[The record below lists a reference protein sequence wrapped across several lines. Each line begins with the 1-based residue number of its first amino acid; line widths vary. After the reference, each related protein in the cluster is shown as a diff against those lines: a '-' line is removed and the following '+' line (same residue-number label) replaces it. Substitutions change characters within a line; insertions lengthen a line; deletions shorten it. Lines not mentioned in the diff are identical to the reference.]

1 MNRVLLTFFLVWFI
15 PRSLVA
21 QEISEATADNLPHV
35 NAGAKQKWGSYLKG
49 KPNKSY
55 AIAENGSW
63 AWVEGKASEEAA
75 RAEAVERCE
84 KFTFPCFTFA
94 VNERIVWDKDLVAT
108 PLAVLVTARL
118 KASQIDGFVGRED
131 STSIF
136 VKPSDSLG
144 SNYHSMT
151 PPSIPGGTTISTKQL
166 KDLILTEPG
175 LSIIDVRQGQQL
187 ASIPG
192 AVLLPGAGLQE
203 THNRDLQFAEILA
216 GAVPNKEAPLVFFC
230 LSYECWLSYNAAL
243 RAIRLGYLKV
253 YWYRGGIDAWKAAK
267 LPVVRVKGLAEIK

>member
-1 MNRVLLTFFLVWFI
+1 
-15 PRSLVA
+15 
-21 QEISEATADNLPHV
+21 
-35 NAGAKQKWGSYLKG
+35 
-49 KPNKSY
+49 
-55 AIAENGSW
+55 
-63 AWVEGKASEEAA
+63 
-75 RAEAVERCE
+75 
-84 KFTFPCFTFA
+84 
-94 VNERIVWDKDLVAT
+94 
-108 PLAVLVTARL
+108 
-118 KASQIDGFVGRED
+118 
-131 STSIF
+131 
-136 VKPSDSLG
+136 
-144 SNYHSMT
+144 MT

>member
-1 MNRVLLTFFLVWFI
+1 MGRLIFTIFLAWII
-15 PRSLVA
+15 PHSFA
-21 QEISEATADNLPHV
+21 AEQISEATADHLPYV
-35 NAGAKQKWGSYLKG
+35 NAGAKQKWGSYLQG
-49 KPNKSY
+49 KPNKAY
-55 AIAENGSW
+55 AIAGNGSW
-63 AWVEGKASEEAA
+63 AWVEGKASEELA

-94 VNERIVWDKDLVAT
+94 VNERIIWDKDLVAT
-108 PLAVLVTARL
+108 PLAVLVTERL

-151 PPSIPGGTTISTKQL
+151 PPSIPGGVTISTKQL
-166 KDLILTEPG
+166 KDLILTESG
-175 LSIIDVRQGQQL
+175 LSIFDVRQGQQL

-192 AVLLPGAGLQE
+192 AALLPGAGLQE
-203 THNRDLQFAEILA
+203 TQNREVQFTEILA
-216 GAVPNKEAPLVFFC
+216 GAVPNKAAPVVFFC

-243 RAIRLGYLKV
+243 RAIRLGYSKV

-267 LPVVRVKGLAEIK
+267 LPVVRVKALAEIK